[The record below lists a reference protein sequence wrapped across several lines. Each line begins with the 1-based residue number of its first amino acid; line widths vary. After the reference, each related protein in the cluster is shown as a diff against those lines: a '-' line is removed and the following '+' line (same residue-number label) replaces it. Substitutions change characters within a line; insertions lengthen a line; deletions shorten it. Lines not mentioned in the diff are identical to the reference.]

1 MMDLQFFDMLEEK
14 VSRMVQQLGQ
24 VKGEN
29 RELRMRI
36 QELQAVLEEKE
47 RAVYTLKTELDQSR
61 SVQMEIENYRK
72 SQDRIRSKVE
82 TLLEKLKDFEN
93 IP

>member
-1 MMDLQFFDMLEEK
+1 MDLQFFDVLEEK
-14 VSRMVQQLGQ
+14 ISRIIQRLGQ
-24 VKGEN
+24 LKGEN

-47 RAVYTLKTELDQSR
+47 RAIYNLKTELDQTR
-61 SVQMEIENYRK
+61 GIQGEIENYRK
-72 SQDRIRSKVE
+72 NQDRIRSKVE
-82 TLLEKLKDFEN
+82 TLLEKLKDFEG

>member
-1 MMDLQFFDMLEEK
+1 MMDLQFFDMLEQK
-14 VSRMVQQLGQ
+14 VTRMIQQLGQ
-24 VKGEN
+24 LKGEN

-47 RAVYTLKTELDQSR
+47 RAVYTLKTQLDQSR
-61 SVQMEIENYRK
+61 SVQGELENYRK

>member
-1 MMDLQFFDMLEEK
+1 MDLQFFDMLEEK
-14 VSRMVQQLGQ
+14 VNRMVQQLSQ
-24 VKGEN
+24 LKTEN
-29 RELRMRI
+29 RELRMRN

-47 RAVYTLKTELDQSR
+47 RAVYTLRTELDQTR
-61 SVQMEIENYRK
+61 AVQGEIDNYRK

>member
-1 MMDLQFFDMLEEK
+1 MDLQFFDVLEEK
-14 VSRMVQQLGQ
+14 INRIVNQ
-24 VKGEN
+24 VESLKVEN

-47 RAVYTLKTELDQSR
+47 RIIYTLKSEADKSR
-61 SVQMEIENYRK
+61 AVQNEVENYK
-72 SQDRIRSKVE
+72 KNQDRIRSKVE
-82 TLLEKLKDFEN
+82 TLLEKLKEFED

>member
-1 MMDLQFFDMLEEK
+1 MDLQFFDVLEEK
-14 VSRMVQQLGQ
+14 INRIVNQ
-24 VKGEN
+24 VESLKVEN

-47 RAVYTLKTELDQSR
+47 RIIYTLKSEVDKSHG
-61 SVQMEIENYRK
+61 VQNEVENYK
-72 SQDRIRSKVE
+72 KNQDRIRSKVE
-82 TLLEKLKDFEN
+82 TLLEKLKEFED

>member
-1 MMDLQFFDMLEEK
+1 MDLQFIDMLEEK

-24 VKGEN
+24 LRTEN
-29 RELRMRI
+29 RELRMRN
-36 QELQAVLEEKE
+36 QELQAVLEDKE
-47 RAVYTLKTELDQSR
+47 RAVYTLRTELDQSR
-61 SVQMEIENYRK
+61 TVQGEIENYRK

>member
-1 MMDLQFFDMLEEK
+1 MDLQFFDTLEQK
-14 VSRMVQQLGQ
+14 VTRMIQQLGQ
-24 VKGEN
+24 LKGEN

-47 RAVYTLKTELDQSR
+47 RAVYTLKTQLDQSR
-61 SVQMEIENYRK
+61 SVQGEIENYRK

-82 TLLEKLKDFEN
+82 TLLEKLKDFDN

>member
-24 VKGEN
+24 LKTEN

-47 RAVYTLKTELDQSR
+47 RAVYTLRTELDQSR
-61 SVQMEIENYRK
+61 AVQGEIENYRK

>member
-1 MMDLQFFDMLEEK
+1 MDLQFFDVLEEK
-14 VSRMVQQLGQ
+14 INRIVNQ
-24 VKGEN
+24 VETLKVEN

-47 RAVYTLKTELDQSR
+47 RIIYTLKSEVDKSHG
-61 SVQMEIENYRK
+61 VQNEVENYK
-72 SQDRIRSKVE
+72 KNQDRIRSKVE
-82 TLLEKLKDFEN
+82 TLLEKLKEFED

>member
-24 VKGEN
+24 LKGEN

-61 SVQMEIENYRK
+61 SVQGEIENYRK

-93 IP
+93 VP

>member
-1 MMDLQFFDMLEEK
+1 MMDLQFIDMLEEK
-14 VSRMVQQLGQ
+14 VNRMVQQLGQ
-24 VKGEN
+24 LKTEN
-29 RELRMRI
+29 RELRMRN
-36 QELQAVLEEKE
+36 QELQAILEDKE
-47 RAVYTLKTELDQSR
+47 RAVYTLRTELDQSR
-61 SVQMEIENYRK
+61 AVQGEIENYRK

>member
-14 VSRMVQQLGQ
+14 VNRMVQQVGQ
-24 VKGEN
+24 LKTDN

-47 RAVYTLKTELDQSR
+47 RAVYTLRTELDQSK
-61 SVQMEIENYRK
+61 VIQGEIENYRK

>member
-1 MMDLQFFDMLEEK
+1 MDLQFFDILEEK
-14 VSRMVQQLGQ
+14 INRIVNQ
-24 VKGEN
+24 VETLKVEN

-47 RAVYTLKTELDQSR
+47 RIIYSLKSEVDKSHG
-61 SVQMEIENYRK
+61 VQNEVENYK
-72 SQDRIRSKVE
+72 KNQDRIRSKVE
-82 TLLEKLKDFEN
+82 TLLEKLKEFED

>member
-1 MMDLQFFDMLEEK
+1 MDLQFFDMLEEK

-24 VKGEN
+24 LKTEN

-47 RAVYTLKTELDQSR
+47 RAVYTLRTELDQSR
-61 SVQMEIENYRK
+61 TVQGEIENYRK

>member
-1 MMDLQFFDMLEEK
+1 MDLQFIDMLEEK

-24 VKGEN
+24 LKTEN
-29 RELRMRI
+29 RELRMRN
-36 QELQAVLEEKE
+36 QELQAVLEDKE
-47 RAVYTLKTELDQSR
+47 RAVYTLRTELDQSR
-61 SVQMEIENYRK
+61 TVQGEIENYRK

>member
-1 MMDLQFFDMLEEK
+1 MEIQFFDVLEEK
-14 VSRMVQQLGQ
+14 VNRIVGRIETL
-24 VKGEN
+24 KGEN

-47 RAVYTLKTELDQSR
+47 RIVYALKSEVEKSRGVQS
-61 SVQMEIENYRK
+61 EIENYRK
-72 SQDRIRSKVE
+72 NQDRIRSKVE
-82 TLLEKLKDFEN
+82 TLLEKLKEFED

>member
-1 MMDLQFFDMLEEK
+1 MDLQFFDMLEEK

-24 VKGEN
+24 LKTEN
-29 RELRMRI
+29 RELRMRN
-36 QELQAVLEEKE
+36 QELQAVLEDKE
-47 RAVYTLKTELDQSR
+47 RVVYTLRTELDQSR
-61 SVQMEIENYRK
+61 TVQGEIENYRK

>member
-24 VKGEN
+24 LKTEN
-29 RELRMRI
+29 RELRMRN
-36 QELQAVLEEKE
+36 QELQAVLEDKE
-47 RAVYTLKTELDQSR
+47 RVVYTLRTELDQSR
-61 SVQMEIENYRK
+61 AVQGEIENYRK

>member
-1 MMDLQFFDMLEEK
+1 MDLQFIDMLEEK
-14 VSRMVQQLGQ
+14 VNRMVQQLGQ
-24 VKGEN
+24 LKTEN
-29 RELRMRI
+29 RELRMRN
-36 QELQAVLEEKE
+36 QELQAILEDKE
-47 RAVYTLKTELDQSR
+47 RAVYTLRTELDQSR
-61 SVQMEIENYRK
+61 AVQGEIENYRK

>member
-1 MMDLQFFDMLEEK
+1 MDLQFFDMLEQK
-14 VSRMVQQLGQ
+14 VTRMIQQLGQ
-24 VKGEN
+24 LKGEN

-47 RAVYTLKTELDQSR
+47 RAVYTLKTQLDQSR
-61 SVQMEIENYRK
+61 SVQGELENYRK

>member
-1 MMDLQFFDMLEEK
+1 MDLQFIDMLEEK

-24 VKGEN
+24 LKTEN
-29 RELRMRI
+29 RELRMRN
-36 QELQAVLEEKE
+36 QELQAVLEDKE
-47 RAVYTLKTELDQSR
+47 RAVYTLRTELDQSR
-61 SVQMEIENYRK
+61 TVQGEIENYRK

-82 TLLEKLKDFEN
+82 TLLEKLKEFEN

>member
-1 MMDLQFFDMLEEK
+1 MDLQFFDVLEEK
-14 VSRMVQQLGQ
+14 INRIVNQ
-24 VKGEN
+24 VETLKVES

-47 RAVYTLKTELDQSR
+47 RVIYTLKSEVDKSR
-61 SVQMEIENYRK
+61 VVQNEIDNYRK
-72 SQDRIRSKVE
+72 NQDRIRSKVE
-82 TLLEKLKDFEN
+82 TLLDKLKEFED